1 VLAWQEFPTLYST
14 KLRGNRVPCRSWSRR
29 RTWLRSELSFL
40 LHVSLI
46 ELRLTFEYIRY
57 RSKQIRTVFRAAFED
72 EDEEEVDA
80 SKSERKEAALNAARS
95 ILFSAAG

>member
-1 VLAWQEFPTLYST
+1 M
-14 KLRGNRVPCRSWSRR
+14 
-29 RTWLRSELSFL
+29 RSELSFL

-46 ELRLTFEYIRY
+46 ELRLTFGYIRY

-72 EDEEEVDA
+72 GDEEEVDA
-80 SKSERKEAALNAARS
+80 SKGEREEAALNAARS